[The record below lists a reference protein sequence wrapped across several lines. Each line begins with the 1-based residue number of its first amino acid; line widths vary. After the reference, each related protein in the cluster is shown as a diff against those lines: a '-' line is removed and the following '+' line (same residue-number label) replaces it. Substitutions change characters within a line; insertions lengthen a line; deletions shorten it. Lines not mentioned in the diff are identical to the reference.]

1 MHTYSRAVR
10 GSTVEVR
17 RAREGS
23 AGKCNVNLGSRGP
36 GRRDQVVGKGPGSRG
51 LAWCSGDRRSRALEH
66 SAVREGAVEE
76 RLVGRVVERRAAEN
90 GVPGVR
96 DI

>member
-23 AGKCNVNLGSRGP
+23 AGKCSVNLGSRGP
-36 GRRDQVVGKGPGSRG
+36 GRRDQVIVGKGPDSRG
-51 LAWCSGDRRSRALEH
+51 Q
-66 SAVREGAVEE
+66 AV
-76 RLVGRVVERRAAEN
+76 
-90 GVPGVR
+90 
-96 DI
+96 

>member
-1 MHTYSRAVR
+1 MHTCRAVR
-10 GSTVEVR
+10 GSTVVVR